1 MSFEELQ
8 RRLVLHL
15 IVRVKSGELTER
27 SLARMT
33 RVSQPHMHN
42 VLKGKRSFSMHM
54 ADSILR
60 ELRMDIFDLLD
71 PAELLEWRRRQ

>member
-15 IVRVKSGELTER
+15 IVRVRSGELTER
-27 SLARMT
+27 SLARIT
-33 RVSQPHMHN
+33 HVSQPHMHN
-42 VLKGKRSFSMHM
+42 VLKGKRSFSIQM